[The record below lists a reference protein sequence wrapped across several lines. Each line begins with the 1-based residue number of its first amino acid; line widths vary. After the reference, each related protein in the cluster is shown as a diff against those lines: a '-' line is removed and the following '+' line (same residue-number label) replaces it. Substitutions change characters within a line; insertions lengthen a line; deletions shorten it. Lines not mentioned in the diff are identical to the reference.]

1 MTLALGLSFLLRF
14 WIGFNMHQ
22 WLVSSTFCGLEPE
35 QIQHFHRCERTL
47 RDFDTSG
54 LGSKPHLAAACLN
67 GRLVP
72 ASQICSTK
80 RQCQRNFLAGWVR
93 AG

>member
-35 QIQHFHRCERTL
+35 QIHHFHRCERTQ

-54 LGSKPHLAAACLN
+54 LGSDLTLAARPTK
-67 GRLVP
+67 GR
-72 ASQICSTK
+72 
-80 RQCQRNFLAGWVR
+80 
-93 AG
+93 